1 MKHYENTFSCE
12 DYRTLTFFFSCCLR
26 ESQTKDHTR
35 GPLRPSSTVAF
46 FSNYKQNTKVWN
58 LKLHY
63 YREEHKSY
71 LQGYFSSLRFD
82 LEKIFI

>member
-12 DYRTLTFFFSCCLR
+12 DYRTLTFFFRAAYVSRRPRTTLADD
-26 ESQTKDHTR
+26 KDR
-35 GPLRPSSTVAF
+35 RARSPF
-46 FSNYKQNTKVWN
+46 FRIKYKQNTKVWN

-71 LQGYFSSLRFD
+71 LQGISARYD
-82 LEKIFI
+82 LI